1 MSRPR
6 FPEPAPRWLEAAVP
20 LRVRFNEVDALR
32 IAWHGHYVTW
42 LEEGR
47 EGFGRAFGLG
57 YQDVAA
63 AGCLIPLV
71 HLELDWFAPARHGDE
86 LTVVTRLH
94 PDERAQLQF
103 TYEVLGPSRAER
115 PPLLA
120 RGRTVQVFTDL
131 GGQLLLTRPAVYE
144 EFLARHADRLRG
156 S

>member
-1 MSRPR
+1 MTRPR
-6 FPEPAPRWLEAAVP
+6 FPEPGPRWLEARVP
-20 LRVRFNEVDALR
+20 VRVRFSEVDALK

-47 EGFGRAFGLG
+47 EGFGRELGFG

-71 HLELDWFAPARHGDE
+71 HLELDWFSPARHGDE
-86 LTVVTRLH
+86 LHVITRLH

-103 TYEVLGPSRAER
+103 TYEVLHGATR
-115 PPLLA
+115 LA

-131 GGQLLLTRPAVYE
+131 GGQLLLTRPPVYDA
-144 EFLARHADRLRG
+144 FLARHADRLQG